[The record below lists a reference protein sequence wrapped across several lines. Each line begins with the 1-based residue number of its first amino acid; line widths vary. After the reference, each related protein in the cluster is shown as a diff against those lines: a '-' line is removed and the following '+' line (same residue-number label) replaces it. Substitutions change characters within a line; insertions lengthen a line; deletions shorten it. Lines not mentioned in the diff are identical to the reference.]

1 MRPLQS
7 SICCHISQT
16 HRFGQVL
23 CQLFAAWTLGAAL
36 LPGCSQASPTQ
47 PALPLRPSSPGSTP
61 HTIPYYAPHH
71 PQHSALLQPPAPRG
85 AVQAI
90 PLTRMLQQDSLRKGL
105 KRTAPAEGAPP
116 EPVPPPPPRN
126 RELSLSSQASEVSA
140 AAPQPQEASQQAAQG
155 AQAAEDAERLALMVR
170 RVWVWGSGLGVW
182 SLGSAVGSP
191 FLWGLE
197 LRVSIWE
204 PYPMWQSPVPAA
216 FRMGLTA
223 PCRLEL
229 GPEWHG

>member
-105 KRTAPAEGAPP
+105 KRTAPAEG
-116 EPVPPPPPRN
+116 PPPRAGAPPPTQEPGAVPEQPGL
-126 RELSLSSQASEVSA
+126 RGVCSSPA
-140 AAPQPQEASQQAAQG
+140 AAGGQPAGCSGRPGCRGCGTPGLDGAQG
-155 AQAAEDAERLALMVR
+155 L
-170 RVWVWGSGLGVW
+170 GLGF
-182 SLGSAVGSP
+182 GAG
-191 FLWGLE
+191 GLE
-197 LRVSIWE
+197 LRVSGWE
-204 PYPMWQSPVPAA
+204 PFPMGFGA
-216 FRMGLTA
+216 
-223 PCRLEL
+223 
-229 GPEWHG
+229 